1 MNNVS
6 LTGRLTKDAELR
18 YIGDGTAVSNFT
30 IAVDKFVNGEKK
42 ADFINC
48 VVWGRYAETLAEYTQ
63 KGDKIGLVGSIQ
75 TRTYEKEDGTKT
87 YVTEVRAQHIEFLES
102 KQKEEKQQ
110 TKGAKQQAKGTKQQ
124 TKLRYKKDEDIIP
137 VDDGD
142 MPF

>member
-1 MNNVS
+1 MNSVS
-6 LTGRLTKDAELR
+6 LTGRLTKDVELR
-18 YIGDGTAVSNFT
+18 YIGDDTAVSNFT

-75 TRTYEKEDGTKT
+75 TRTYEKEDGTKV

-102 KQKEEKQQ
+102 KPKEEKQQ
-110 TKGAKQQAKGTKQQ
+110 TKSTKSTKGTKQQ
-124 TKLRYKKDEDIIP
+124 TKSRYRKDEDITE

>member
-1 MNNVS
+1 MNSVS
-6 LTGRLTKDAELR
+6 LTGRLTKDVELR
-18 YIGDGTAVSNFT
+18 YIGDDTAVSNFT

-75 TRTYEKEDGTKT
+75 TRTYDKNDGTKA

-102 KQKEEKQQ
+102 KPKEEKQQ
-110 TKGAKQQAKGTKQQ
+110 TKSTKSTKGTKQQ
-124 TKLRYKKDEDIIP
+124 TRTRHRKDEDLKE

>member
-1 MNNVS
+1 MNSVS
-6 LTGRLTKDAELR
+6 LTGRLTKDVELR
-18 YIGDGTAVSNFT
+18 YIGDDTAVSNFT

-75 TRTYEKEDGTKT
+75 NRTYEKEDGTKV

-102 KQKEEKQQ
+102 KPKEEKQQ
-110 TKGAKQQAKGTKQQ
+110 TKSTKSTKGTKQQ
-124 TKLRYKKDEDIIP
+124 TRTRHRKDEDLKE